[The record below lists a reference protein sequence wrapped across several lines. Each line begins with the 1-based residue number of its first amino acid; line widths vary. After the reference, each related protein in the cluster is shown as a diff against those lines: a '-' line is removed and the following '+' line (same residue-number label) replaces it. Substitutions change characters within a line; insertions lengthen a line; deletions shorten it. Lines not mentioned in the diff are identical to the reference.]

1 MQITPYLKQM
11 IQQCGSDLFFI
22 TGAPVNLKIEGS
34 ISPLGEERL
43 KPGETTAMAN
53 EIMSEKQRHEFES
66 EMEQNFAL
74 SAPGIGRFRV
84 NIYRQRGEVSMVLR
98 HIKTDVPTIEQLNL
112 PNTLKD
118 LVMRPRGLILVVGGT
133 GSGKSSTLASMIDY
147 RNENHNSHILTI
159 EDPIEFVYRHK
170 RSIIDQ
176 REIGFDTKSY
186 SNALMNAM
194 REAPDVILIG
204 EIRDAATMQ
213 HAVAYAETGHL
224 CLATLHANNAY
235 QALERILNFFPDSAH
250 HQLLE
255 DLSSNLRAII
265 SQRLIPSKSH
275 KRIPAVEVMLASPLI
290 SDLIGKG
297 DVEKI
302 HDAMLQSGDNG
313 MQTFDQHI
321 YQLWRRG
328 HISDVDALQNAD
340 SRNNLQLRFRLEV
353 GEGVSVG
360 DIFSIDKESDKTPPS
375 T

>member
-1 MQITPYLKQM
+1 MEIIPYLKEM
-11 IQQCGSDLFFI
+11 IEKGGSDLFFI

-34 ISPLGEERL
+34 ISPIGAEPLT
-43 KPGETTAMAN
+43 PGRTSEMAN
-53 EIMSEKQRHEFES
+53 EIMSEQQQLEFES

-74 SAPGIGRFRV
+74 SVNGVGRFRA

-98 HIKTDVPTIEQLNL
+98 HIKTEVPTIEQLNL
-112 PNTLKD
+112 PATLQE
-118 LVMRPRGLILVVGGT
+118 LVMLPRGLILIVGAT

-186 SNALMNAM
+186 SNALKNAM

-213 HAVAYAETGHL
+213 HAIAYAETGHL

-235 QALERILNFFPDSAH
+235 QALERILNFFHDSAH
-250 HQLLE
+250 RQLLD
-255 DLSSNLRAII
+255 DLSLNLRAIV
-265 SQRLIPSKSH
+265 SQRLIPSCSG

-290 SDLIGKG
+290 TDLIGKG
-297 DVEKI
+297 DIDKI
-302 HDAMLQSGDNG
+302 HDAMLQSGDKG

-321 YQLWRRG
+321 YKLWQTG
-328 HISDVDALQNAD
+328 LICDDDALQNAD
-340 SRNNLQLRFRLEV
+340 SRNNLQLRFRLEM
-353 GEGVSVG
+353 GEEGNSG
-360 DIFSIDKESDKTPPS
+360 EKLSINNDDPS
-375 T
+375 EQ

>member
-11 IQQCGSDLFFI
+11 IEQGGSDLFFI
-22 TGAPVNLKIEGS
+22 TGAPVNIKVEGC
-34 ISPLGEERL
+34 IAPLGEEAL
-43 KPGETTAMAN
+43 TPGLTQEMAN
-53 EIMSEKQRHEFES
+53 EIMSDQQQVEFER

-74 SAPGIGRFRV
+74 SVAGIGRFRA
-84 NIYRQRGEVSMVLR
+84 NIYRQRGEVSMCFR
-98 HIKTDVPTIEQLNL
+98 HIKTSIPTIEQLNL
-112 PNTLKD
+112 PSILKD
-118 LVMRPRGLILVVGGT
+118 LVMKPRGLILVVGAT

-204 EIRDAATMQ
+204 EIRDASTMQ
-213 HAVAYAETGHL
+213 HALAYSETGHL

-235 QALERILNFFPDSAH
+235 QALERILNFFPDSNH
-250 HQLLE
+250 RQMLD
-255 DLSSNLRAII
+255 DLSLNLRAII
-265 SQRLIPSKSH
+265 SQRLIPGRNS
-275 KRIPAVEVMLASPLI
+275 KRIPAVEVMLGSPLI

-297 DVEKI
+297 DIEKI
-302 HDAMLQSGDNG
+302 HDAMLQSGDKG

-321 YQLWRRG
+321 YRLWREG
-328 HISDVDALQNAD
+328 KINEQDALQNAD
-340 SRNNLQLRFRLEV
+340 SRNNLQLRFRLDMAEKAN
-353 GEGVSVG
+353 SG
-360 DIFSIDKESDKTPPS
+360 DGLAMDRVDNGDPTA
-375 T
+375 